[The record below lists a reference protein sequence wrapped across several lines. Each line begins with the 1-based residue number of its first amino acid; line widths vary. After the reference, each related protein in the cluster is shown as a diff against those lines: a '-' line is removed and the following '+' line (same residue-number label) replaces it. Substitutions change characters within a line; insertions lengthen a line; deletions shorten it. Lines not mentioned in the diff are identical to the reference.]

1 MLRKLINWFND
12 LTADY
17 LTWKWEN
24 DYIMTRRECDVIVM
38 PIQPGA
44 HTRRAMPRKR
54 NRNR

>member
-1 MLRKLINWFND
+1 MLRKLIDWFND

-24 DYIMTRRECDVIVM
+24 DYILTRRECEVIVL
-38 PIQPGA
+38 PIQPSY
-44 HTRRAMPRKR
+44 TRRAMPRKR